1 MTNNQEQ
8 SFAVPPELWTTRVSA
23 AIKLSDSTT
32 AGRQPIGSLRLQ
44 LSPAA
49 TDRPPIR
56 NLSGWYVYADLP
68 NGSYTIT
75 VTSEYYLDAGIP
87 FTVDSASESTPIIE
101 VPLLPKSSYPFSS
114 DMTRIRGAVR
124 LPTTAAAANVSD
136 AAVRAVHFESEA
148 GLLATLAEDTTTGG
162 TKLKLA
168 GLTAGSV
175 TAGTIVLLKDPR
187 ANRLEYARITA
198 PLPANPSAEGF
209 TTAEPLRYPHAAGTY
224 VYAMKE
230 AVTVQSKADNRGEF
244 VLPLVRMPLHRGF
257 VVLTITLAGFRTV
270 YRDIQCDEGSESSPG
285 IITLLS
291 I

>member
-8 SFAVPPELWTTRVSA
+8 AFAVPPEAWSTRVSA

-32 AGRQPIGSLRLQ
+32 VGKPPIGAVRLQ
-44 LSPAA
+44 LSPTGPERA
-49 TDRPPIR
+49 PIR
-56 NLSGWYVYADLP
+56 NLSGWYVYTDLP
-68 NGSYTIT
+68 KGVYNVVVVSD
-75 VTSEYYLDAGIP
+75 YYLDAEIS
-87 FTVDSASESTPIIE
+87 FVVDSAIETTPTIE
-101 VPLLPKSSYPFSS
+101 VALLPNSSYPFPS

-124 LPTTAAAANVSD
+124 LPATAAAADVSD
-136 AAVRAVHFESEA
+136 AAVRAVLFESEA

-162 TKLKLA
+162 TKLKLG

-198 PLPANPSAEGF
+198 PLPANPSAEGY